1 MRDSFL
7 KRGLARA
14 KPELLAAL
22 AQDPETVGAD
32 SVPSDRSPF

>member
-22 AQDPETVGAD
+22 AQGDAVGAGPD
-32 SVPSDRSPF
+32 SSDRSPF